1 MTKFLNIRG
10 VEDSVAAEFSAGA
23 AIRGI
28 TQAEYLARL
37 IRLRGAAFHRIG
49 SRDLDRIDLND
60 PAAVARLLESV
71 RELQNLIIELE
82 LGDHWA

>member
-28 TQAEYLARL
+28 TQAEYLGRL
-37 IRLRGAAFHRIG
+37 IRLRGEAFHRIG
-49 SRDLDRIDLND
+49 ARDLDGMDPND
-60 PAAVARLLESV
+60 PKAAARLLESV
-71 RELQNLIIELE
+71 RALQRFIIELE